1 MKKDPLEE
9 QRRHDVGAI
18 VKRIHHD
25 LDFRYPPFRFE
36 DFLSKHDSY
45 KVFEVDLPLGL
56 DGRIFLTPDG
66 EQKTI
71 YLRQQNARTRLRFT
85 LAHEIM
91 HAELHFTKG
100 ELRDLT
106 ACRTSEH
113 HRDGRRKLLEREADL
128 GAAELLMPLWMID
141 RYVPYRTTGE
151 YPDAVVKEMA
161 RLFRVSDSAMRIQLK
176 NYSARRGDFST
187 P

>member
-1 MKKDPLEE
+1 MKRNGPQE
-9 QRRHDVGAI
+9 RRRRDIENLVS
-18 VKRIHHD
+18 RIHKG

-36 DFLSKHDSY
+36 DFLSRHDSY

-71 YLRQQNARTRLRFT
+71 YLRQQNARPRLRFT

-91 HAELHFTKG
+91 HAELHFARG

-128 GAAELLMPLWMID
+128 GAAELLMPMWMID
-141 RYVPYRTTGE
+141 RYVPYRSTRE
-151 YPDAVVKEMA
+151 YPDTVVKDMA

-176 NYSARRGDFST
+176 NYAACRGDFHT